1 VQDRNF
7 QAKVLGIQHP
17 CHVVNVALSM
27 KPKRI
32 ETFVEFQDGAGWFA
46 AEALPSMIAGSDVGG
61 T

>member
-1 VQDRNF
+1 
-7 QAKVLGIQHP
+7 
-17 CHVVNVALSM
+17 M
-27 KPKRI
+27 KSKRI